1 MPKYI
6 LRADTSKGIVYFRNL
21 IMTTTQKESAQVFK
35 TKKETNWYIGV
46 FEYLT
51 KAKEITIEKI

>member
-35 TKKETNWYIGV
+35 TKKETNWYVGV

-51 KAKEITIEKI
+51 EVKEITIEKI